1 MILNVIIDNELVH
14 LTKLNLLVE
23 NLYLKLKL
31 SHSNF
36 NTKTELEKC
45 NLYIDKMKCEMLI
58 SKLEKIIET
67 KNSEVQDLLTI
78 YFDELN
84 EDK

>member
-1 MILNVIIDNELVH
+1 
-14 LTKLNLLVE
+14 
-23 NLYLKLKL
+23 
-31 SHSNF
+31 
-36 NTKTELEKC
+36 
-45 NLYIDKMKCEMLI
+45 MLI

-67 KNSEVQDLLTI
+67 KNTEVQDLLTI